1 MLRKRFLNKGDIPA
15 AKHASGEEIS
25 IPDSATVMVT
35 SEMSEHPIDH
45 IFDCHRGPRSTK
57 WVAGEAG
64 DQSVILVFDTPR
76 NLRKVSLEIE
86 ETDVERTQELTLAIS
101 HDGGKTYREVFR
113 QEYNFSPPG
122 TTFEREEWAIPAEGV
137 THLQLVITPDKGGA
151 PCHAT
156 LTTLAL
162 Q

>member
-1 MLRKRFLNKGDIPA
+1 MLRKRFLNRGDIPA

-25 IPDSATVMVT
+25 IPESATIMVT

-45 IFDCHRGPRSTK
+45 IFDGHRGPSSTK

-76 NLRKVSLEIE
+76 NLRKVSLEVE

-122 TTFEREEWAIPAEGV
+122 TTSVRSGVCQQWASPIYGCGSDQIKERQWNV
-137 THLQLVITPDKGGA
+137 A
-151 PCHAT
+151 P
-156 LTTLAL
+156 LLL
-162 Q
+162 L